1 MEIFDKEARS
11 YDDWYKTKLGGFVD
25 EIETIAIL
33 NHFDITKIKRIL
45 DVGCGTG
52 NYSIKLAKK
61 GFEVV
66 GVDIS
71 TEMLNIAME
80 KSNNMCLPIK
90 FIRCDARQLPF
101 PENYF
106 DAALSVAT
114 FEFVSEPL
122 AVLGEMFRVIKK
134 DGKIVIGFINKDSE
148 WGKLYLSQ
156 DFQQKTVFRYANLF
170 TKQEISTLRSNEL
183 IEIIETLYT
192 PPFVAEDE
200 ISFDKE
206 KEFKKIYPPGFLV
219 GVWQKK

>member
-11 YDDWYKTKLGGFVD
+11 YNDWYKTKLGGFVD

-61 GFEVV
+61 DFEVV

-71 TEMLNIAME
+71 TEMLKIAME
-80 KSNNMCLPIK
+80 KSKNMCLPVK